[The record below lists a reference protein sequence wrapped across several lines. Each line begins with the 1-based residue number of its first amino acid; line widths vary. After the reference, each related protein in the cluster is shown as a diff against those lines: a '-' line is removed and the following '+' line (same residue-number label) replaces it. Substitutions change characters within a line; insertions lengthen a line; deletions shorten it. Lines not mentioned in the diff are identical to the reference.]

1 MNPELITKWRQQ
13 KEELKDFHFTKS
25 LMESNAYDFTVKAHN
40 FEEALEIAKGNC
52 PVYSDKCMW
61 GGYWDM
67 RYAEG
72 GGHEVLSWG
81 KHSKEES
88 LHLKPEEDMFA
99 VDLHNELLAFVRKF
113 ASRNE
118 YGQFVNR
125 NMDVSGYDKLADI
138 CEEAENILINN
149 G

>member
-13 KEELKDFHFTKS
+13 KEELKDFNFTKS
-25 LMESNAYDFTVKAHN
+25 LMESNAYDFTVTAHN

-88 LHLKPEEDMFA
+88 LQLKPTDELKIQKKVYEYHEEVMQ
-99 VDLHNELLAFVRKF
+99 ELFFEHQTPAFHK
-113 ASRNE
+113 ALQTAKRNLRE
-118 YGQFVNR
+118 LYA
-125 NMDVSGYDKLADI
+125 KLDNWKP
-138 CEEAENILINN
+138 E
-149 G
+149 